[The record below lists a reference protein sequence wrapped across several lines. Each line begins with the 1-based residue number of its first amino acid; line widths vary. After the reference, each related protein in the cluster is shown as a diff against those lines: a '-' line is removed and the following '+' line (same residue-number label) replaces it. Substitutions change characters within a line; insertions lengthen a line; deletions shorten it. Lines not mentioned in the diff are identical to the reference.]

1 MIMLKISIIIED
13 NDKDCED
20 ISKIGEYLAND
31 VLGTLY
37 TGDDYIDVKYL
48 GAEKFENLR
57 I

>member
-1 MIMLKISIIIED
+1 MIMLKIGIIIED